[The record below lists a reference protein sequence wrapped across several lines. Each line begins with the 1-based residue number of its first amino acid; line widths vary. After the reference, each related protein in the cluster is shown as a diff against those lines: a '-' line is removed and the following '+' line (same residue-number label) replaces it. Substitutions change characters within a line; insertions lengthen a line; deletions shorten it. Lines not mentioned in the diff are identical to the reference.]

1 MHYDYVN
8 KCVHS
13 TTSVSSLHDM
23 TGSSLQWVKECI
35 VIVHIFNGE
44 MEIYWTTES
53 EGEVEGVFVQPSQTC
68 GLFNQKN
75 NNAAVSLC
83 LLQYCIM
90 FA

>member
-13 TTSVSSLHDM
+13 ATSVSSLHDM
-23 TGSSLQWVKECI
+23 TGSSLQWVKKCI

-53 EGEVEGVFVQPSQTC
+53 VGEVEGLVCSALPNMRAFQSEE
-68 GLFNQKN
+68 
-75 NNAAVSLC
+75 
-83 LLQYCIM
+83 
-90 FA
+90 